1 MNMPETL
8 TAALPFMLKYQGQ
21 TVVIKYGGNAM
32 TDETIKQSVLSDI
45 LLLKTMGINVV
56 LVHGGGPAISEML
69 DKYDKPSKFIGGL
82 RYTDAETAELALAA
96 LSGMVN
102 KSLVRD
108 IQRLGGDAIGISG
121 IDGRMIEVEQLSEEL
136 GYVGKITKINTEII
150 ERIAKT
156 SAIPVIATAG
166 VDAAGEIYNVN
177 ADTAAS
183 RIAGELQ
190 AERFILLSDVR
201 GLYADYPDESSFLV
215 ETSLSTIEQLIAAG
229 KISGGMIPKLEAIQY
244 AMENG
249 LSEAVLLDGR
259 MQHSLILELFTTE
272 GFGTLIKK
280 DDLDLSKF
288 DRLTKQFD
296 SIGHV
301 R

>member
-69 DKYDKPSKFIGGL
+69 EKYDMPSKFIGGL
-82 RYTDAETAELALAA
+82 RYTDKATAELALAA

-244 AMENG
+244 AMQNG

-272 GFGTLIKK
+272 GFGTLIKT
-280 DDLDLSKF
+280 DDLDLAKF
-288 DRLTKQFD
+288 DRLTK
-296 SIGHV
+296 
-301 R
+301 

>member
-69 DKYDKPSKFIGGL
+69 DKYDMPSKFIGGL
-82 RYTDAETAELALAA
+82 RYTDAATAELALAA

-215 ETSLSTIEQLIAAG
+215 ETSLSNIEQLITAG

-280 DDLDLSKF
+280 DDLDLAKF
-288 DRLTKQFD
+288 DRLTK
-296 SIGHV
+296 
-301 R
+301 

>member
-1 MNMPETL
+1 MTMPETL

-32 TDETIKQSVLSDI
+32 TDADIRQSVLSDI

-56 LVHGGGPAISEML
+56 LVHGGGPAINDLL
-69 DKYDKPSKFIGGL
+69 DKYGKKTKFVGGL
-82 RYTDAETAELALAA
+82 RYTDEETAELALMA

-108 IQRLGGDAIGISG
+108 IQRLGGDAVGISG
-121 IDGRMIEVEQLSEEL
+121 IDGRMIEVEQLSEAL
-136 GYVGKITKINTEII
+136 GFVGKITNINTASI

-156 SAIPVIATAG
+156 AAIPVIATAG

-190 AERFILLSDVR
+190 AQRFILLSDVR
-201 GLYADYPDESSFLV
+201 GLYADFPNEASFLQ
-215 ETSLSTIEQLIAAG
+215 ETTLSKIDQLIKAG
-229 KISGGMIPKLEAIQY
+229 KISGGMIPKLEAIKY
-244 AMENG
+244 AMQNG
-249 LSEAVLLDGR
+249 LNEAVLLDGR
-259 MQHSLILELFTTE
+259 MKNSLILELFTSE
-272 GFGTLIKK
+272 GYGTLIKK
-280 DDLDLSKF
+280 DDLN
-288 DRLTKQFD
+288 
-296 SIGHV
+296 
-301 R
+301 